1 MPDRSSFLVIAHAL
15 ALSALLIASGPV
27 AAQTT
32 NVSVSPVPEWV
43 RLSQWGYPTN
53 NPGAEQSRGSRYL
66 LFEQQDSVGIHATF
80 TRVVLLMQNK
90 TGVQDSG
97 SLSLGFDPSY
107 QDLVLHRVQ
116 IHRDGQTLDRLDA
129 SKIRVIQPEPGM
141 DGHILTGRQRA
152 LVFVEDLRIGDAL
165 EYAYTVQGQN
175 PVLRGHF
182 SARNFVQSSTPVDR
196 QRFRVIWP
204 PDKRL
209 QLRQHL
215 TDVQPKKEPCDGAL
229 AYTWDYGE
237 LEAIPYEDEMP
248 GSYEPYPYVEI
259 SDFDS
264 WSQVVEWALPL
275 YGLTAS
281 NQTSEI
287 RELVSNWDNGR
298 SSTEEKGRK
307 ALEFVQDELR
317 YTGIEI
323 GADSYRPVI
332 PAETLRL
339 RYGDCK
345 AKSLL
350 LCSLLREMGIEAY
363 PALVNATE
371 REAVA
376 KRLPSPLVFN
386 HAIVKLIID
395 GKPIW
400 VDPTR
405 SHQGGTLW
413 ERSLPR
419 YGMALVLRKGVT
431 ALESIPPCGARNLRR
446 VESSFRVKDLKSPA
460 MLTVSS
466 KFHGPA
472 ADSMR
477 GYLSGS
483 DSKQT
488 AKDFLNFY
496 ARYYPGVEER
506 RAMEVKDQRAL
517 NILETTEHYQIQDAW
532 KLDKKTGRWEAAFYA
547 ETLQNVLNEPD
558 VRLRKTP
565 INLEYPMRR
574 EHDVVVYLPRIG
586 WDIEPLHQL
595 VSCDAFD
602 FGCSR
607 DFSDSVMRSQYYCE
621 SKLPA
626 VPADKVT
633 AYLAKVQE
641 MEDLLGDVLYR
652 PDNQISSIFARLNW
666 LMIILASFGLFAG
679 LAGSAWVWY
688 ATRPATLPLAGS
700 EEPVS
705 LQDRPLQG
713 LGGWLVFVGLG
724 LVLAPVRLIGVLVSE
739 WEGFFSASTWR
750 AVAVPGSENYHPLF
764 GPLLAFEVLGN
775 SVLIGFSLLTLV
787 LFFSRRRV
795 FPKVF
800 ILFVI
805 ATAVF
810 MAFDEGLCRLI
821 PLVGQRSE
829 GTPSKALLRSVLGAL
844 VWTTYMIRSRRV
856 KLTFTR

>member
-1 MPDRSSFLVIAHAL
+1 
-15 ALSALLIASGPV
+15 
-27 AAQTT
+27 
-32 NVSVSPVPEWV
+32 
-43 RLSQWGYPTN
+43 
-53 NPGAEQSRGSRYL
+53 
-66 LFEQQDSVGIHATF
+66 
-80 TRVVLLMQNK
+80 MQNK
-90 TGVQDSG
+90 TGVQNSG
-97 SLSLGFDPSY
+97 SLSFGFDPSY
-107 QDLVLHRVQ
+107 QDLVLHRVR
-116 IHRDGQTLDRLDA
+116 IHRNGQTLERLDA
-129 SKIRVIQPEPGM
+129 SKIRVIQPEPAM

-152 LVFVEDLRIGDAL
+152 LVFVEDLRIGDVL

-182 SARNFVQSSTPVDR
+182 SARNFIQSSTPVDR

-209 QLRQHL
+209 HLRQHL
-215 TDVQPKKEPCDGAL
+215 TDAQPKKEPYDGAQ
-229 AYTWDYGE
+229 AYTWDYEE
-237 LEAIPYEDEMP
+237 LEEIPYEDGMP
-248 GSYEPYPYVEI
+248 GSHEPYPYIEI

-287 RELVSNWDNGR
+287 RELVSTWDDGK
-298 SSTEEKGRK
+298 SSAEEKSRR

-323 GADSYRPVI
+323 GADSYRPAV
-332 PAETLRL
+332 PEETLRL

-350 LCSLLREMGIEAY
+350 LCSLLREMGIEAF

-395 GKPIW
+395 GKPVW

-419 YGMALVLRKGVT
+419 YGMALVLREGMN
-431 ALESIPPCGARNLRR
+431 ALESIPRCGARNLRR
-446 VESSFRVKDLKSPA
+446 VESTFRVNDLKSPA
-460 MLTVSS
+460 ILTVSS

-483 DSKQT
+483 DPKQT

-506 RAMEVKDQRAL
+506 RAMEVKDQRVL
-517 NILETTEHYQIQDAW
+517 NILETTEYYRIREVW
-532 KLDKKTGRWEAAFYA
+532 KLDRESGRWEASFYA
-547 ETLQNVLNEPD
+547 ETLQNVLNEPS

-565 INLEYPMRR
+565 IDLEYPMRR

-586 WDIEPLHQL
+586 WEIDPHHQS
-595 VSCDAFD
+595 VNCDAFD

-633 AYLAKVQE
+633 TYLAKVQE

-652 PDNQISSIFARLNW
+652 PDKQVSSILARINW
-666 LMIILASFGLFAG
+666 LMLMLAGFGTFVG
-679 LAGSAWVWY
+679 LAGSAWVWF
-688 ATRPATLPLAGS
+688 ATRTAGLPAAGAADTVPFQ
-700 EEPVS
+700 ERS
-705 LQDRPLQG
+705 LRG

-724 LVLAPVRLIGVLVSE
+724 LVLAPIRLIGGLISE

-750 AVAVPGSENYHPLF
+750 AVTVPGGEYYHPLF
-764 GPLLAFEVLGN
+764 GPLLAFEVFGN
-775 SVLIGFSLLTLV
+775 SLLIAFSLLTLA

-800 ILFVI
+800 ICYII
-805 ATAVF
+805 AMAVF
-810 MAFDEGLCRLI
+810 MAFDEGISRLI

-829 GTPSKALLRSVLGAL
+829 GVSSSALLRSILGAL